1 MAVDWNSIGLPR
13 WYDCKLG
20 RVSDSELARL
30 VGTTMTMIRYRR
42 MLFEIPVYTVAQVLE
57 PYLDRLGVDSDR
69 AIAAQCGVSPPSV
82 KAYRMSLGIAP
93 APLPGKHIPTRPLMT
108 KGHALRPYRSL
119 LGFVADQELADFV
132 GLPVEDVE
140 QIRQAMGL
148 PAAAAA
154 PDIFL
159 PEQHPNYPGPWLV
172 YESLFGSMSVAKISR
187 ATGIPYKVI
196 EDRRIFLGVP
206 AYGRPSR
213 IDRYKHLVGR
223 VPNNA
228 LARFVGLSPARVFQI
243 YNQMLD
249 VKIGA

>member
-1 MAVDWNSIGLPR
+1 MAVDWKSIDLPR

-20 RVSDSELARL
+20 RLSDSELARL
-30 VGTTMTMIRYRR
+30 VGTTMTTIRYRR

-93 APLPGKHIPTRPLMT
+93 APLPGKHIPTRPLMP
-108 KGHALRPYRSL
+108 KGHALRPYKSL

-148 PAAAAA
+148 HAAAAA
-154 PDIFL
+154 PDIL
-159 PEQHPNYPGPWLV
+159 LAEQHANYPGPWLV
-172 YESLFGSMSVAKISR
+172 DFLPALKSGDSFCKRLKSQAGDVPRSIDVTVMDRSAITARPLPYSKSGPTFRTAGRNNTTAR
-187 ATGIPYKVI
+187 A
-196 EDRRIFLGVP
+196 RLG
-206 AYGRPSR
+206 
-213 IDRYKHLVGR
+213 
-223 VPNNA
+223 
-228 LARFVGLSPARVFQI
+228 
-243 YNQMLD
+243 
-249 VKIGA
+249 